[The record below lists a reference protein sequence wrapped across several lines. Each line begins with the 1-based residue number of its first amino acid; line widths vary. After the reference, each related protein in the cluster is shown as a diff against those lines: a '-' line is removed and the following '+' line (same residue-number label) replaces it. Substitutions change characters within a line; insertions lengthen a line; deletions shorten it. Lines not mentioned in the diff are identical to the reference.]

1 MASLTE
7 LTPRAEE
14 ILDRERKAYEAANPK
29 SREAFQQSLRVLPGG
44 VTRALCFFPPFPCYA
59 DYGEGCYFV
68 DIDGN
73 RRLDLFN
80 NATSLIL
87 GHRPQPVSKAIREQ
101 LARGTAFQTNTGL
114 ETRLAEML
122 VERVAS
128 VEQIRFTN
136 SGSEGTLM
144 AIRAARAFTGRRKIA
159 KIEGGYHGSHDAVEI
174 SVRPPLD
181 VAGPAESPVAVPG
194 SAGIT
199 AGVLEDIVLL
209 PYNNEAARAILA
221 REASRIAGIIVEPI
235 LGSVGFIPADRE
247 FLAGLRAEAERH
259 GMVFILDEVQ
269 SFRLSRGGAQALF
282 DIRPDLT
289 TFGKIIGGGFPVGAF
304 GGRRDIMALFDASS
318 GQAAIPHAG
327 TFNGNPITMVA
338 GIATLEQLTESA
350 FTWLNSTGDR
360 LRERLREFG
369 ARCGVPIQVTGIGS
383 MFKIHFSAEPVVDYR
398 SGQRASHVIHEAL
411 FMFALNRGVF
421 LSSGGRCCL
430 STAMGEAEAEKYLA
444 MLEEF
449 LVALTRSPGGISN

>member
-1 MASLTE
+1 MASLAE
-7 LTPRAEE
+7 LELRAQE
-14 ILDRERKAYEAANPK
+14 ILGREQKAYEAANPK
-29 SREAFQQSLRVLPGG
+29 SREAFQRSIRVLPGG
-44 VTRALCFFPPFPCYA
+44 VTRTLCFFPPFPCYA

-87 GHRPQPVSKAIREQ
+87 GHRPPAVMKAVREQ
-101 LARGTAFQTNTGL
+101 LSRGTAFQTNTGF

-122 VERVAS
+122 VERVSS

-159 KIEGGYHGSHDAVEI
+159 KIEGGYHGTHDAVEI

-181 VAGPAESPVAVPG
+181 AAGPLESPVVVPG

-199 AGVLEDIVLL
+199 TGVLQDIVLL
-209 PYNNEAARAILA
+209 PYNDLQAARVILA
-221 REASRIAGIIVEPI
+221 GEASQIAGVIVEPI
-235 LGSVGFIPADRE
+235 LGSVGFIPAERE
-247 FLAGLRAEAERH
+247 FLAGLRAEADRH

-282 DIRPDLT
+282 GIRPDLT

-304 GGRRDIMALFDASS
+304 GGRRDIMTLFDVSS
-318 GQAAIPHAG
+318 GRAEIPHAG

-350 FTWLNSTGDR
+350 LGGLNATGDR
-360 LRERLREFG
+360 VRRRLRELG
-369 ARCGVPIQVTGIGS
+369 AKHAVPMQATGIGS
-383 MFKIHFSAEPVVDYR
+383 MFKVHFSALPVRDYR
-398 SGQRASHVIHEAL
+398 SGRQASQVIHEAL
-411 FMFALNRGVF
+411 FMFGLNRGLF

-430 STAMGEAEAEKYLA
+430 STAMGDAEVEKYLA
-444 MLEEF
+444 TVEEF
-449 LVALTRSPGGISN
+449 LVALTR

>member
-1 MASLTE
+1 MMASLAE
-7 LTPRAEE
+7 LEIRARE
-14 ILDRERKAYEAANPK
+14 ILGGEQKTYEAANPK
-29 SREAFQQSLRVLPGG
+29 SREAFQQSIRVLPGG
-44 VTRALCFFPPFPCYA
+44 VTRTLCFFPPFPCYA

-87 GHRPQPVSKAIREQ
+87 GHRPPAVMKAVREQ
-101 LARGTAFQTNTGL
+101 LARGTAFQTNTGF

-122 VERVAS
+122 VERVPS

-159 KIEGGYHGSHDAVEI
+159 KVEGGYHGTHDAVEI

-181 VAGPAESPVAVPG
+181 SAGPVESPVVVPG

-199 AGVLEDIVLL
+199 PGVQQDIVLL
-209 PYNNEAARAILA
+209 PYNNLQAARAILA
-221 REASRIAGIIVEPI
+221 RESSHIAAVIVEPI
-235 LGSVGFIPADRE
+235 LGSVGFIPAERE
-247 FLAGLRAEAERH
+247 FLSGLRAEADRH

-269 SFRLSRGGAQALF
+269 SFRLSRGGAQTLF
-282 DIRPDLT
+282 GIRPDLT

-318 GQAAIPHAG
+318 GRAEIPHAG
-327 TFNGNPITMVA
+327 TFNGNPITTVA
-338 GIATLEQLTESA
+338 GIATLEQLTESVIGG
-350 FTWLNSTGDR
+350 LNATGDR
-360 LRERLREFG
+360 VRQRLRDLG
-369 ARCGVPIQVTGIGS
+369 AKYGVPMQITGIGS
-383 MFKIHFSAEPVVDYR
+383 MFKVHFSALPIRDYR
-398 SGQRASHVIHEAL
+398 SGRQASHVIHQAL
-411 FMFALNRGVF
+411 FMFGLNRGLF

-430 STAMGEAEAEKYLA
+430 STAMGDAEVEKYLA
-444 MLEEF
+444 AGEEF
-449 LVALTRSPGGISN
+449 LVVLTR

>member
-1 MASLTE
+1 MANLAE
-7 LTPRAEE
+7 LEPRAGD
-14 ILDRERKAYEAANPK
+14 ILEREQKAYEAANPK
-29 SREAFQQSLRVLPGG
+29 SREAFRQSLRVLPGG
-44 VTRALCFFPPFPCYA
+44 VTRTLCFFPPFPCYA
-59 DYGEGCYFV
+59 DYGEGCHFV

-87 GHRPQPVSKAIREQ
+87 GHRPPAVMKAVREQ
-101 LARGTAFQTNTGL
+101 LARGTAFQTNTGF

-122 VERVAS
+122 VERVPS

-181 VAGPAESPVAVPG
+181 SAGPVESPVVVPG
-194 SAGIT
+194 SAGIPP
-199 AGVLEDIVLL
+199 GVLEDIVLL
-209 PYNNEAARAILA
+209 PYNNLEAARRILA
-221 REASRIAGIIVEPI
+221 REGSQIAGVIVEPI
-235 LGSVGFIPADRE
+235 LGSVGFIPAERE
-247 FLAGLRAEAERH
+247 FLAGLRAEADRH

-282 DIRPDLT
+282 GIRPDLT

-304 GGRRDIMALFDASS
+304 GGRRDIMALLDVSS
-318 GQAAIPHAG
+318 GDAQIPHGG
-327 TFNGNPITMVA
+327 TFNGNPVSMAA
-338 GIATLEQLTESA
+338 GIATLEQLTQPA
-350 FTWLNSTGDR
+350 FTWLNTTGDR
-360 LRERLREFG
+360 VRRRLRELG
-369 ARCGVPIQVTGIGS
+369 AKHGAPMQVTGIGS
-383 MFKIHFSAEPVVDYR
+383 MFKIHFSALPVRDYR
-398 SGQRASHVIHEAL
+398 SGRQASQVIDEAL
-411 FMFALNRGVF
+411 FMFGLNRGLF

-430 STAMGEAEAEKYLA
+430 STAMGDQEVEKYLA
-444 MLEEF
+444 TVEEF
-449 LVALTRSPGGISN
+449 LAALTR

>member
-1 MASLTE
+1 MTMASLAE
-7 LTPRAEE
+7 LEPRAQE
-14 ILDRERKAYEAANPK
+14 ILGREQKAYEAANPR
-29 SREAFQQSLRVLPGG
+29 SREAFQRSLRVLPGG
-44 VTRALCFFPPFPCYA
+44 VTRALCHFPPFPCYA
-59 DYGEGCYFV
+59 DYGEGCWFV

-87 GHRPQPVSKAIREQ
+87 GHRPPAVTKAVREQ

-122 VERVAS
+122 VERVPS
-128 VEQIRFTN
+128 LEQIRFTN

-159 KIEGGYHGSHDAVEI
+159 KMEGGYHGSHDAVEI

-181 VAGPAESPVAVPG
+181 AAGPVESPVAVPG

-199 AGVLEDIVLL
+199 PGVLDDIVLL
-209 PYNNEAARAILA
+209 PYNNLQAARAILG
-221 REASRIAGIIVEPI
+221 REASQLAGIIVEPI

-247 FLAGLRAEAERH
+247 FLAGLRAEAARH
-259 GMVFILDEVQ
+259 GIVFILDEVQ

-282 DIRPDLT
+282 GIRPDLT

-304 GGRRDIMALFDASS
+304 GGRRDIMGLFDASS
-318 GQAAIPHAG
+318 GAARIPHAG
-327 TFNGNPITMVA
+327 TFNGNPITMAA

-350 FTWLNSTGDR
+350 FAWLNGSGDR
-360 LRERLREFG
+360 LRERLRKLG
-369 ARCGVPIQVTGIGS
+369 AKHGVPMQVTGIGS
-383 MFKIHFSAEPVVDYR
+383 MFKIHFSAEPVIDYR

-411 FMFALNRGVF
+411 FMFGLNRGLF

-430 STAMGEAEAEKYLA
+430 STAMGEADVEKYLGVV
-444 MLEEF
+444 EEYLAA
-449 LVALTRSPGGISN
+449 LVR